1 MNFYYIAFNTLCGNS
16 FRLLRTID
24 EKQLT
29 FIGDSKEN
37 LKIFTGESHYE
48 VPEKQSGE
56 KGRKFK
62 YPQPDIDPISV
73 KVYQEQPDSKDF
85 SLINRRR
92 GTKKE
97 VNAWFH
103 QKQVRVEPD
112 REGNGMKLQ
121 LLIRKDDDGTI
132 KYSPTNDHQCGMERP
147 AIRQGQRI
155 FTEKVSE
162 EGKDQIGLGDYQV
175 RSREGFHKHIILC
188 MLAFYYLYEQK
199 IIYHKEVRLTAP
211 VIRKPVA
218 SAIVSRWNDLGH
230 PIELCYHHLK
240 KYPASIRDKLGQDW
254 VT

>member
-1 MNFYYIAFNTLCGNS
+1 MRCRKSN
-16 FRLLRTID
+16 R
-24 EKQLT
+24 EK
-29 FIGDSKEN
+29 
-37 LKIFTGESHYE
+37 
-48 VPEKQSGE
+48 

-73 KVYQEQPDSKDF
+73 KVYQEQPDSEDF

-97 VNAWFH
+97 V
-103 QKQVRVEPD
+103 RVEPG

-155 FTEKVSE
+155 FMEKVSE

-175 RSREGFHKHIILC
+175 HSREGFHKHIILC
-188 MLAFYYLYEQK
+188 MLAFYYLCEQK

-218 SAIVSRWNDLGH
+218 SAIVNRTLLSSFEKISGIYQRQIRAGLGN
-230 PIELCYHHLK
+230 LTK
-240 KYPASIRDKLGQDW
+240 
-254 VT
+254 

>member
-1 MNFYYIAFNTLCGNS
+1 MKNNS
-16 FRLLRTID
+16 RLLEILRKTSKYSLVSPIMRCRKSNR
-24 EKQLT
+24 EKK
-29 FIGDSKEN
+29 D
-37 LKIFTGESHYE
+37 
-48 VPEKQSGE
+48 
-56 KGRKFK
+56 RKFK

-73 KVYQEQPDSKDF
+73 KVYQEQPDSEDF

-132 KYSPTNDHQCGMERP
+132 KYSLTNDHQCGMERP

-155 FTEKVSE
+155 FMEKVSE

-175 RSREGFHKHIILC
+175 RSREGFHKHITLC
-188 MLAFYYLYEQK
+188 MLAFYYRCEQK
-199 IIYHKEVRLTAP
+199 IIYHKEVKLTAP

-218 SAIVSRWNDLGH
+218 SAIVNRWNDLEH

-240 KYPASIRDKLGQDW
+240 KYPASIRDKLEQDW
-254 VT
+254 VTSQSRGN